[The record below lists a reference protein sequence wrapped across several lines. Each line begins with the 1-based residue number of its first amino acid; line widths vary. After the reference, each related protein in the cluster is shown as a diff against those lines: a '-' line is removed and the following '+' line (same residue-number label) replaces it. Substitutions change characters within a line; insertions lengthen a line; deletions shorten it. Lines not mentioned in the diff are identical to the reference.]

1 MSVPSALLR
10 KVRESMLRLMLLS
23 LIGAS
28 LSFAGLDWRFTPTQS
43 TVVAAVRVPEMLGS
57 SAGPD
62 LRGLVV
68 EALHGCPLVEPLLG
82 DMRRIRFSAYRAGE
96 EGQKRTEWLIHLDGV
111 WNWGAVQDCLLPAG
125 YWGDSYRGIPV
136 MLPPVNRVKATAAAW
151 VDGEH
156 VLLAEPAALFRAL
169 DHVVDGSDAVP
180 DLFAKAQELDAEW
193 DHWVAGVGSP
203 MEFNQRTKQEILEA
217 IPASRTYWMG
227 ISGTDTFSVEL
238 RLEMMTLEEAAL
250 VGELFR
256 LLPQISRLR
265 SAEREM
271 QSELWKHV
279 DAETEGT
286 SVRVRGQ
293 VTGSALSKYTPWH
306 SLRGTFSTGGRRPW
320 R

>member
-1 MSVPSALLR
+1 MF
-10 KVRESMLRLMLLS
+10 RLILLS

-28 LSFAGLDWRFTPTQS
+28 LSFAGMDWRFTPTQS

-62 LRGLVV
+62 LRGWVV
-68 EALHGCPLVEPLLG
+68 EAFHGCPLVEPLLG

-180 DLFAKAQELDAEW
+180 ELFAKSQELDAEW

-203 MEFNQRTKQEILEA
+203 MEFNQRTKPEILEA

-227 ISGTDTFSVEL
+227 ISGTDTFTVEL
-238 RLEMMTLEEAAL
+238 RLEMMSLEEAAM

-256 LLPQISRLR
+256 LLPQITRLR
-265 SAEREM
+265 SAEREVQAELLEHM
-271 QSELWKHV
+271 QAETTGMMVRLRGRMPETLLWKHLRDITQPPV
-279 DAETEGT
+279 SRSKFG
-286 SVRVRGQ
+286 RGRQ
-293 VTGSALSKYTPWH
+293 N
-306 SLRGTFSTGGRRPW
+306 
-320 R
+320 

>member
-1 MSVPSALLR
+1 MF
-10 KVRESMLRLMLLS
+10 RLILLS

-62 LRGLVV
+62 LRGWVV
-68 EALHGCPLVEPLLG
+68 EAFHGCPLVEPLLG

-169 DHVVDGSDAVP
+169 DHVVDGSEAVP
-180 DLFAKAQELDAEW
+180 ELFAKAQELDAEW

-203 MEFNQRTKQEILEA
+203 MEFNQRTKPEILEA

-238 RLEMMTLEEAAL
+238 RLEMMTMEEASL

-265 SAEREM
+265 SAEK
-271 QSELWKHV
+271 ELQ
-279 DAETEGT
+279 TELFEQVQAVTNGT
-286 SVRVRGQ
+286 IVRLSAQVPGQ
-293 VTGSALSKYTPWH
+293 ILWRH
-306 SLRGTFSTGGRRPW
+306 LRGITAQPTVRSRFGRSAKPSPGTHF
-320 R
+320 